1 MALKAS
7 VHKLRLNLSN
17 MNIHHY
23 QDYSLTIAKHPSEND
38 LRMIV
43 RILAYAL
50 SAHEDIQFTKGLS
63 TDSEPDIWKINHDG
77 SIEHWIELGIPEEK
91 RLRQICSKA
100 NNVSV
105 YTYHG
110 RQAEQWFAD
119 VEAKIQRFDHL
130 TITHFIFENADDLTA
145 FADKSMDISISIED
159 DEMWISNDKHRI
171 SVQFKAVKK
180 SVT

>member
-1 MALKAS
+1 MALKAT

-17 MNIHHY
+17 LNIHHY
-23 QDYSLTIAKHPSEND
+23 EDYSLTIAKHPSEND

-50 SAHEDIQFTKGLS
+50 SAHENLQFTKGLS

-100 NNVSV
+100 NHVSI

-110 RQAEQWFAD
+110 RQAEQWF
-119 VEAKIQRFDHL
+119 EAIESTINRFDHL
-130 TITHFIFENADDLTA
+130 TVTHFIFDSSEMLES
-145 FADKSMDISISIED
+145 FADKSMELSISIED
-159 DEMWISNDKHRI
+159 DEMWISNEKERMR
-171 SVQFKAVKK
+171 VQFKNVKTEK
-180 SVT
+180 